1 VKELLFATR
10 NNNKV
15 REIQQI
21 LQNRIRIISLS
32 DLGYDHDI
40 PEDRNTLEGN
50 ALAKAIFTFNK
61 FNLDCFADDTGLE
74 VDALNGSPGVYS
86 ARFAAM
92 TGEVME
98 GEDFSSANIRKLL
111 HLLMDEADRHARF
124 RTVIVLITDGRE
136 YLFEGIVPG
145 QIIFERRGKEGFGYD
160 PVFIPDGYNR
170 TFAEMSLEEKNLISH
185 RALAIRKLSDF
196 LLSENK

>member
-1 VKELLFATR
+1 MKELLFATR

-32 DLGYDHDI
+32 DLGYDRDI
-40 PEDRNTLEGN
+40 PEDRDTLEGN
-50 ALAKAIFTFNK
+50 ALAKAEFTFNK

-98 GEDFSSANIRKLL
+98 GEDFSAANIRKLL
-111 HLLMDEADRHARF
+111 YLLMDEADRRARF
-124 RTVIVLITDGRE
+124 RTVIALITGGRE
-136 YLFEGIVPG
+136 YLFEGIVTG
-145 QIIFERRGKEGFGYD
+145 QIIPERRGKEGFGYD

-196 LLSENK
+196 LTGVF